1 MASSWHVAG
10 VARHQVSA
18 VSRCPQWTLWTL
30 RHQGPINYAFTLEL
44 ETNLRENFTIT
55 EKAPPRAFSWLKA
68 LITTFTFKCKT
79 LLRHYARHYARQAH
93 KHGK

>member
-55 EKAPPRAFSWLKA
+55 EKASPRAFSWLKVPTSA
-68 LITTFTFKCKT
+68 FTLKTIDIKT
-79 LLRHYARHYARQAH
+79 LC
-93 KHGK
+93 

>member
-18 VSRCPQWTLWTL
+18 VSSQQVPRSGQWTL

-44 ETNLRENFTIT
+44 QTNIREFTD
-55 EKAPPRAFSWLKA
+55 KAPTSA
-68 LITTFTFKCKT
+68 FTFKT
-79 LLRHYARHYARQAH
+79 L
-93 KHGK
+93 